1 MYFFKL
7 NDSFEAQ
14 LKAGKPLAELHSE
27 EILCMVIKPHLG
39 REEESA

>member
-7 NDSFEAQ
+7 NDSFEAH
-14 LKAGKPLAELHSE
+14 LKAGRPLAELNSE
-27 EILCMVIKPHLG
+27 ENLHVVIKPHLG